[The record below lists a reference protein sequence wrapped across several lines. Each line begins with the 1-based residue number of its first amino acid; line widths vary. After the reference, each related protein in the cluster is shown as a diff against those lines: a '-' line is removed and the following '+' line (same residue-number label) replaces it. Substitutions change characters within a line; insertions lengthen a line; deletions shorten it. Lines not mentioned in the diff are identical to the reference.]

1 MRFFWAVLTL
11 FSLSF
16 TFLSAESPKKNTVLL
31 VHPFTNL
38 GQKEHSWLSHGLA
51 DTITN
56 DLIMIKG
63 ILVIT
68 KKDRL
73 AVMREIELSQTG
85 IFGDKELQAVG
96 ALLGADLILTGSYH
110 VQDRKVRIIAKLFN
124 VPEVRTEKM
133 LKLDGT
139 LQDLFALQDKIVLQ
153 LFDSKLTG
161 KIEELIAK
169 KPAKDTETYKWYSMG
184 IEEMHRNPRLSY
196 AYFIK
201 AISRDAHYIDA
212 LIAAGHTAAISLSKY
227 SESRDYADRA
237 FILTQKVYGKESVPH
252 VKALITVANVHFATR
267 QFQTSLKKNM
277 EAIEIL
283 ESIDREDSYLYTSAL
298 RNSALSYSNLRRYKD
313 SIKYY
318 EKAQDSHLKYNGRVT
333 YNYLNMMRNIGVLH
347 DHMRSYKKALE
358 IYARARKL
366 AEKMNLQN
374 TRLYGG
380 FLNNTAA
387 VYHNQRRYRE
397 ALPLYHQA
405 LKILENLH
413 LTQTKEYA
421 STLCN
426 IGNIYYETGD
436 HITATKYYKRSYE
449 LFKELGLHRLAE
461 EIRRMY

>member
-1 MRFFWAVLTL
+1 MRFSLTVLTL
-11 FSLSF
+11 LSLSF

-38 GQKEHSWLSHGLA
+38 SQKEYSWLAHGLT

-96 ALLGADLILTGSYH
+96 ALLGADLILTGSYQ
-110 VQDRKVRIIAKLFN
+110 VNDRRVRIIAKLLN
-124 VPEVRTEKM
+124 VADARIEKKI
-133 LKLDGT
+133 KLDGT
-139 LQDLFALQDKIVLQ
+139 MEDLFTLQNKIVLQ

-161 KIEELIAK
+161 KIEDLIAK

-184 IEEMHRNPRLSY
+184 IAEMHRNPRLAY

-212 LIAAGHTAAISLSKY
+212 LIAAGHTAAISLNKFSD
-227 SESRDYADRA
+227 SRDYTDRA

-252 VKALITVANVHFATR
+252 VKALLAVANVQYATR
-267 QFQTSLKKNM
+267 NFQTSLKKNM

-283 ESIDREDSYLYTSAL
+283 ESIDREDSYLYASAL
-298 RNSALSYSNLRRYKD
+298 QNSALSYSNLRRYRD

-318 EKAQDSHLKYNGRVT
+318 EKAQDCHLKYNGRVT

-347 DHMRSYKKALE
+347 DRMRSYKKALE

-374 TRLYGG
+374 TKLYGG

-387 VYHNQRRYRE
+387 VYQNQRRYRE

-405 LKILENLH
+405 LIILEHLH

-436 HITATKYYKRSYE
+436 HITAKKYHNRAYE